1 MKFKSRPAAVLLS
14 VSLAAIALAGCSEEA
29 SGGGAADASGNCDPA
44 DVKLVG
50 QVRNESNPYEA
61 SWLDGGD
68 AFAESVDLTQERL
81 TYDGDSTK
89 QQEQISQILAGDTD
103 CLVMN
108 VLPNGDSD
116 TTPIVK
122 GADQAGAYL
131 VTQWNKPADLNP
143 TDYDTWLSHITYNGV
158 ESGQQIGDALAEAIG
173 GSGGII
179 ALQGVLDTA
188 AAKDRFA
195 GLEASLAENPDVELL
210 DQQAANFSRAEAL
223 EVTKTLLT
231 KHGDDVKGIWA
242 ANDDMALGALE
253 ALQQAGRAGEVAVVG
268 IDAVPD
274 ALTAIESGDMTAT
287 VSSDGPWQGAIGLAI
302 GYCVA
307 TGELSVDD
315 IADENRAFYA
325 EQFLIT
331 EDNVGDFLQPETNPS
346 RLRVRQRLRPRGWFP
361 VVTMTSPA
369 EVANAARP
377 QPRRGVSFRDAGPPV
392 ALIVIFVAFATLSSQ
407 FRSVENV
414 QNIMD
419 AAAVLAVVTC
429 GITFVLMMGSIDL
442 SAAGV
447 MGASA
452 LTVSLLV
459 ANNRNDN
466 DFGLLGILV
475 AVAPGRRARL
485 RERPGPGPAEGAVV
499 HGHAGGVGHRARRR
513 DPHVRRRAAQHL

>member
-1 MKFKSRPAAVLLS
+1 MTRTSRPVAALISL
-14 VSLAAIALAGCSEEA
+14 SLAALALTSCSEGSSTTA
-29 SGGGAADASGNCDPA
+29 GDAGTCEPG

-68 AFAESVDLTQERL
+68 AFAESVDLKQERL

-89 QQEQISQILAGDTD
+89 QQEQIRQLLAGETE
-103 CLVMN
+103 CLVLN

-143 TDYDTWLSHITYNGV
+143 ADYDRWISHITYNGV
-158 ESGQQIGDALAEAIG
+158 ESGQQIGDALFQAIG

-195 GLEASLAENPDVELL
+195 GLEAALAENSEVTLL

-223 EVTKTLLT
+223 DVTKTLLT
-231 KHGDDVKGIWA
+231 KHGDKVKGIWA

-253 ALQQAGRAGEVAVVG
+253 ALKQAGKEGEVAVVG

-274 ALTAIESGDMTAT
+274 ALTAIEDGSMTAT
-287 VSSDGPWQGAIGLAI
+287 VSSDGVWQGGIGLAI

-307 TGELSVDD
+307 TGELDMDD
-315 IADENRAFYA
+315 ISDEQRAFYA

-331 EDNVGDFLQPETNPS
+331 KDNVADFLTPKSDPADFECDKVFD
-346 RLRVRQRLRPRGWFP
+346 RV
-361 VVTMTSPA
+361 
-369 EVANAARP
+369 
-377 QPRRGVSFRDAGPPV
+377 AGP
-392 ALIVIFVAFATLSSQ
+392 LS
-407 FRSVENV
+407 
-414 QNIMD
+414 
-419 AAAVLAVVTC
+419 
-429 GITFVLMMGSIDL
+429 
-442 SAAGV
+442 
-447 MGASA
+447 
-452 LTVSLLV
+452 
-459 ANNRNDN
+459 
-466 DFGLLGILV
+466 
-475 AVAPGRRARL
+475 
-485 RERPGPGPAEGAVV
+485 
-499 HGHAGGVGHRARRR
+499 
-513 DPHVRRRAAQHL
+513 